1 MPQPFWKSMGDFE
14 SQDIGI
20 KIFSSVQVFYIE
32 SNMVNAFELHQ
43 ESGGMGL
50 ESTVSGTKTRYC

>member
-1 MPQPFWKSMGDFE
+1 MGDFE
-14 SQDIGI
+14 SQDIGV

-43 ESGGMGL
+43 ESGAMGL

>member
-14 SQDIGI
+14 SQDSGI

>member
-1 MPQPFWKSMGDFE
+1 MPQLFWKSMGDFE
-14 SQDIGI
+14 SQDSSI

-50 ESTVSGTKTRYC
+50 ERTVAGTKTRYC

>member
-1 MPQPFWKSMGDFE
+1 MGDLE
-14 SQDIGI
+14 PQDIGV

-43 ESGGMGL
+43 KSGGIRL

>member
-1 MPQPFWKSMGDFE
+1 MGDFE
-14 SQDIGI
+14 AQDIGI
-20 KIFSSVQVFYIE
+20 KFFGSVQVFYIE

-50 ESTVSGTKTRYC
+50 ESAVSGTKTGYC